1 MPFAESACVIR
12 LRLFSHSIRLR
23 CAAHKMTSKN
33 EFTGGSAIW
42 NLASSTAE
50 LRTPHL
56 KGETDLA
63 RPWTGLHCLKYRER
77 ALEGSILG
85 LATCEGL
92 FGEGVDESFVR
103 GNDLVARYRET
114 NDRPFSLQVYWRVK
128 SHENGTVVVDF
139 LLSFETQLLE
149 SFPQLRITTELPC
162 DQIWTLPS
170 QTGPS
175 QTASVQTGPVQLPS
189 DQQHE
194 GSSCM
199 VLRSEN
205 ENWSY
210 AEMAHPED
218 QDHWRFEGQNQETG
232 IVQRT
237 VGGTFLEKG
246 VIRRL
251 RLRGVF
257 LPRENDLQLAAECL
271 TKFARE
277 APPLTT

>member
-1 MPFAESACVIR
+1 
-12 LRLFSHSIRLR
+12 
-23 CAAHKMTSKN
+23 MTSKN

-42 NLASSTAE
+42 NLTSSTAE

-56 KGETDLA
+56 KGKIDLA

-77 ALEGSILG
+77 ALEGSILR
-85 LATCEGL
+85 LATCESL

-103 GNDLVARYRET
+103 GNDLAARYRET

-128 SHENGTVVVDF
+128 SHENGAVVVDS

-170 QTGPS
+170 QT
-175 QTASVQTGPVQLPS
+175 VPVQLPF

-194 GSSCM
+194 GSNCM
-199 VLRSEN
+199 VLRSAN

-218 QDHWRFEGQNQETG
+218 QDNWRFEGQNQETG

-246 VIRRL
+246 VILRL

-271 TKFARE
+271 KKFARE